1 MAHVHP
7 GLLGGSL
14 AGYRPVASRLHSA
27 CLSLPCAGKYVF
39 RGLQSTRSTHS
50 TEHLQYEALELQTIN
65 PTHGQTEGGDHPG
78 TNSNTIINGGG
89 HPYAR
94 HPPGYPRGRPGG
106 VISPHTS
113 PVNVQATH
121 STVQSAAWPH
131 FYRQGAS
138 NRVLPYQQEFGFL
151 NQPLV

>member
-50 TEHLQYEALELQTIN
+50 TEHLQYEAPELQTIN
-65 PTHGQTEGGDHPG
+65 PTHGQRAE
-78 TNSNTIINGGG
+78 TILVLIQLLTGGG